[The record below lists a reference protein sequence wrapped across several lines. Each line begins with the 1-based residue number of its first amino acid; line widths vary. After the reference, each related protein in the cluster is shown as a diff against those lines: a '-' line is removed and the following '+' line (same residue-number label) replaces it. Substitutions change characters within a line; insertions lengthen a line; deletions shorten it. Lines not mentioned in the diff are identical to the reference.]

1 MSSSKHKERFADV
14 DRIAIYKKLVS
25 IKPFFEDVEKIKR
38 RKAAAKEAYPTE
50 RQVTLVQGAGG
61 TWFERQN
68 GHSATGGAAPR
79 DPRFLL
85 Y

>member
-1 MSSSKHKERFADV
+1 MSDANI
-14 DRIAIYKKLVS
+14 DRIAIYNKLVS

-38 RKAAAKEAYPTE
+38 RKAAAKEVYPTE
-50 RQVTLVQGAGG
+50 RAVTLVQAGG
-61 TWFERQN
+61 VWFEHVQ
-68 GHSATGGAAPR
+68 GGGAPR